1 MVDTYLEN
9 SVYLFISF
17 LQRGAA
23 VRNNKP
29 VLNWIGTSVLMMAL
43 WFIMSEQTEA
53 KFLILGVLSSVL
65 IASLCLRTLTMSG
78 TVSDRKYYL
87 LGVNIP
93 RFIMYFA
100 WLLVQIAKS
109 AIYVA
114 RISVFNRS
122 EVDPSISWFKAAYD
136 NPAARSMLANSITLM
151 PGTITIDISEDG
163 VYSVHALT
171 KELREGLLDGSMQAK
186 VAWLYGETIDFTPID
201 EKDVEVHEPK
211 KRPELVRKNYKVRRK
226 ES

>member
-1 MVDTYLEN
+1 
-9 SVYLFISF
+9 
-17 LQRGAA
+17 
-23 VRNNKP
+23 
-29 VLNWIGTSVLMMAL
+29 MMAL

-136 NPAARSMLANSITLM
+136 NPAARSMLANSITLT

-186 VAWLYGETIDFTPID
+186 VAWLYGETIDFTSID

>member
-136 NPAARSMLANSITLM
+136 NPAARSMLANSITLT

-201 EKDVEVHEPK
+201 EKDVEVHEPQ